1 MSSMEEVRIMLGTLR
16 PCPSAARR
24 TLPIAAALLAVAAAC
39 TDPASSTGT
48 IELTVV
54 TDQSTY
60 SLETD
65 STAEPFLINS
75 GSVRVYLPMNEY
87 VAVQRF
93 EAGAWSEPRPWFAVD
108 GIGVSFSL
116 EPGDT
121 LRSLPMNFAYVART
135 PGVYRFIFDI
145 AQDPKGW
152 QILSEAQRIS
162 PPFELTQ

>member
-1 MSSMEEVRIMLGTLR
+1 MRRIVTASL
-16 PCPSAARR
+16 AA
-24 TLPIAAALLAVAAAC
+24 IAAC
-39 TDPASSTGT
+39 TAPTGSTGT

-54 TDQSTY
+54 TDRATY
-60 SLETD
+60 SLATD
-65 STAEPFLINS
+65 RAAEPFLINS

-108 GIGVSFSL
+108 GIGISFPL

-121 LRSLPMNFAYVART
+121 LRSWSMDFRYVDRI
-135 PGVYRFIFDI
+135 PGVYRFIFEI
-145 AQDPKGW
+145 ATDPSGRGR
-152 QILSEAQRIS
+152 LSEAQRIS

>member
-1 MSSMEEVRIMLGTLR
+1 MPERALV
-16 PCPSAARR
+16 
-24 TLPIAAALLAVAAAC
+24 AALLAAIAAC
-39 TDPASSTGT
+39 SDPTGSPGSTGT
-48 IELTVV
+48 IELTVLS
-54 TDQSTY
+54 DHPAY
-60 SLETD
+60 SLATD
-65 STAEPFLINS
+65 RAAEPILINR

>member
-1 MSSMEEVRIMLGTLR
+1 MRRIVTASL
-16 PCPSAARR
+16 AA
-24 TLPIAAALLAVAAAC
+24 IAAC
-39 TDPASSTGT
+39 TAPTGSAGT

-54 TDQSTY
+54 TDRATY
-60 SLETD
+60 SLATD
-65 STAEPFLINS
+65 RAAEPFLINS

-108 GIGVSFSL
+108 GIGISFPL

-121 LRSLPMNFAYVART
+121 LRSWSMDFRYVDRI
-135 PGVYRFIFDI
+135 PGVYRFIFEI
-145 AQDPKGW
+145 ATDPSGRGR
-152 QILSEAQRIS
+152 LSEAQRIS